1 MGSLTPFLC
10 NMEKNATKIVAGAII
25 GLDFKVVVVNG
36 KAYAIHPPT
45 IAKIAGAASYLS
57 DIEGGETLQDILMSL
72 TSIESA
78 TKALSW
84 LIAGN
89 ESLSE
94 ELAQGTL
101 EEVVSALEQGLM
113 LISAENFIKLSL
125 LARSV
130 QKVIAKLK

>member
-1 MGSLTPFLC
+1 
-10 NMEKNATKIVAGAII
+10 MEKNATKIVAGAIV

-94 ELAQGTL
+94 ELSQGTL

>member
-1 MGSLTPFLC
+1 
-10 NMEKNATKIVAGAII
+10 MEKNATKIVAGAII

-94 ELAQGTL
+94 ELSQGTL
-101 EEVVSALEQGLM
+101 EEVLSALEQGLM

-125 LARSV
+125 LAKSV
-130 QKVIAKLK
+130 RKVIAKLK

>member
-1 MGSLTPFLC
+1 
-10 NMEKNATKIVAGAII
+10 MEKDATKIVAGAIV

>member
-1 MGSLTPFLC
+1 
-10 NMEKNATKIVAGAII
+10 MEKNATKIVAGAIV

-45 IAKIAGAASYLS
+45 IAKIAGATSYLS

>member
-1 MGSLTPFLC
+1 
-10 NMEKNATKIVAGAII
+10 MEKNATKIVAGAII

-45 IAKIAGAASYLS
+45 IAKIAGAASCLS

>member
-1 MGSLTPFLC
+1 
-10 NMEKNATKIVAGAII
+10 MEKNATKIVAGAII
-25 GLDFKVVVVNG
+25 GLDFKVVVING

>member
-1 MGSLTPFLC
+1 
-10 NMEKNATKIVAGAII
+10 MEKNATKIVAGAII
-25 GLDFKVVVVNG
+25 GLDFKVIVVNG

>member
-1 MGSLTPFLC
+1 
-10 NMEKNATKIVAGAII
+10 MEKNATKIVAGAIVGI
-25 GLDFKVVVVNG
+25 DFKVVVVNG

-94 ELAQGTL
+94 ELSQGTL

>member
-1 MGSLTPFLC
+1 
-10 NMEKNATKIVAGAII
+10 MEKNATKIVAGAII
-25 GLDFKVVVVNG
+25 GIDFKVVVVNG

>member
-1 MGSLTPFLC
+1 
-10 NMEKNATKIVAGAII
+10 MEKNATKIVAGAII

-57 DIEGGETLQDILMSL
+57 DIEGSETLQDILMSL

>member
-1 MGSLTPFLC
+1 
-10 NMEKNATKIVAGAII
+10 MEKNATKIVAGAIV

>member
-1 MGSLTPFLC
+1 
-10 NMEKNATKIVAGAII
+10 MEKNATKIVAGAIVGI
-25 GLDFKVVVVNG
+25 DFKVIVVNG

-94 ELAQGTL
+94 ELSQGTL

>member
-1 MGSLTPFLC
+1 
-10 NMEKNATKIVAGAII
+10 MEKNATKIVAGAII

>member
-1 MGSLTPFLC
+1 
-10 NMEKNATKIVAGAII
+10 MEKNATKIVAGAII

-94 ELAQGTL
+94 ELSQGTL

-125 LARSV
+125 LAKSV
-130 QKVIAKLK
+130 RKVIAKLK

>member
-1 MGSLTPFLC
+1 
-10 NMEKNATKIVAGAII
+10 MEKNATKIVAGAII
-25 GLDFKVVVVNG
+25 GLDFKAVVING

-113 LISAENFIKLSL
+113 LISAEKFIKLSL

>member
-1 MGSLTPFLC
+1 
-10 NMEKNATKIVAGAII
+10 MEKNATKIVAGAIV

-130 QKVIAKLK
+130 RKVIAKLK

>member
-1 MGSLTPFLC
+1 
-10 NMEKNATKIVAGAII
+10 MEKNATKIVAGAII

-57 DIEGGETLQDILMSL
+57 DIEGGETLQEILMSL

-101 EEVVSALEQGLM
+101 EEVVSALKQGLM

>member
-1 MGSLTPFLC
+1 
-10 NMEKNATKIVAGAII
+10 MEKNATKIVAGAII
-25 GLDFKVVVVNG
+25 GLDFKVVVING

-125 LARSV
+125 LAKSV
-130 QKVIAKLK
+130 RKVIAKQK

>member
-1 MGSLTPFLC
+1 
-10 NMEKNATKIVAGAII
+10 MEKNATKIVAGAIVGI
-25 GLDFKVVVVNG
+25 DFKVVVING

>member
-1 MGSLTPFLC
+1 
-10 NMEKNATKIVAGAII
+10 MEKNATKIVAGAIVGI
-25 GLDFKVVVVNG
+25 DFKVVVVNG

>member
-1 MGSLTPFLC
+1 
-10 NMEKNATKIVAGAII
+10 MEKNATKIVAGAII

-94 ELAQGTL
+94 ELSQGTL

>member
-1 MGSLTPFLC
+1 
-10 NMEKNATKIVAGAII
+10 MEKNATKIVAGAII

-125 LARSV
+125 LAKSV
-130 QKVIAKLK
+130 RKVIAKLK

>member
-1 MGSLTPFLC
+1 
-10 NMEKNATKIVAGAII
+10 MEKNATKIVAGAII
-25 GLDFKVVVVNG
+25 GLDFKVVVING
-36 KAYAIHPPT
+36 KAYAIPPPT

-94 ELAQGTL
+94 ELSQGTL

>member
-1 MGSLTPFLC
+1 
-10 NMEKNATKIVAGAII
+10 MEKNATKIVAGAIV
-25 GLDFKVVVVNG
+25 GLDFKVVVING

>member
-1 MGSLTPFLC
+1 
-10 NMEKNATKIVAGAII
+10 MEKNATKIVAGAII
-25 GLDFKVVVVNG
+25 GLDFKVVVING

-94 ELAQGTL
+94 ELSQGTL